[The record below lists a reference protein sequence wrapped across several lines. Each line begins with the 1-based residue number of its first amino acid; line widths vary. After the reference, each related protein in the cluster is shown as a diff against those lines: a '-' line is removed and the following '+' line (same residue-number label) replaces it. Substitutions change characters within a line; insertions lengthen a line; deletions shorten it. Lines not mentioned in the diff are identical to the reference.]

1 MYTLLSEPCVANHIR
16 NWLVRAFGTAT
27 NQSCGSR
34 RHTSYLT
41 KYKPETKS
49 WEDVTSF
56 DHLDLRDD
64 FCIVANDN
72 SIYFIGGME
81 CCGDK
86 SVILTDFDRFE
97 LSRKQC
103 DKTADT
109 QMAKRRARGA
119 ALNKKIYI
127 TEPSARPQACPSSY
141 DWEVY
146 DETTNEW
153 QIITGVRDGL
163 GYSYFDIMAVDGEL
177 HLVDIKTVFPF
188 KSTVDRVERI
198 RIKRYYPEKSK
209 WQTVTKLKARC
220 AIWCYC
226 EPVIF
231 CSMRIFKGLFNMR
244 QVEAFPFDDSFP
256 AATTTQ
262 PSLLTSKNRE
272 RKCFVM

>member
-198 RIKRYYPEKSK
+198 
-209 WQTVTKLKARC
+209 
-220 AIWCYC
+220 
-226 EPVIF
+226 
-231 CSMRIFKGLFNMR
+231 
-244 QVEAFPFDDSFP
+244 
-256 AATTTQ
+256 
-262 PSLLTSKNRE
+262 
-272 RKCFVM
+272 